1 MINPAEMLKIGG
13 VLRKFQSNHPKVVA
27 FLNHELS
34 SNIPVGS
41 VIEMTV
47 TKPGEAPVTTN
58 FRVLQDDLDMVDTL
72 KKMQK

>member
-13 VLRKFQSNHPKVVA
+13 ILRKFQSNHP

-34 SNIPVGS
+34 SAIPVGS
-41 VIEMTV
+41 VIEMTI

-58 FRVLQDDLDMVDTL
+58 FRVLQDDLDMVETL